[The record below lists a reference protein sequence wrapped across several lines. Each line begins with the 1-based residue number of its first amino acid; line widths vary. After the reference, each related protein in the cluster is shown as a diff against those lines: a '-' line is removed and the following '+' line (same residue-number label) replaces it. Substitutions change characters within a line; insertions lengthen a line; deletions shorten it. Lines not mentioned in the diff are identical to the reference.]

1 MDNSDE
7 SPTFFKHVFNF
18 DDDSKSTLLNL
29 MQYSLISIIPIVIL
43 NKSMQKYI
51 PEADDTKS
59 SLEIT
64 AEVIIQ
70 VVVMFLGLF
79 LIHRIVTFVPTYS
92 GAKYPEM
99 HVIYIVLAVLMIT
112 LSLQTKLGE
121 KISLLVDRSLE
132 LWNGK
137 SDNTKTKKGKNG
149 GAVKV
154 SQPLSGQGVSDGTA
168 IHSLPTANLLP
179 NTSSQTQPLPNYDNM
194 YRQDTNPLI
203 GANTPGLTEGMAPY
217 QEPVAAN
224 SAIGGA
230 FGTW

>member
-137 SDNTKTKKGKNG
+137 SDNTKTKKGNNG

-154 SQPLSGQGVSDGTA
+154 SQPLSGQGASDGTA

-203 GANTPGLTEGMAPY
+203 GANTPGVTEGMAPY
-217 QEPVAAN
+217 EPVAAN

-230 FGTW
+230 FGAW